1 MGPSS
6 VFRETYEHYVARIG
20 EIDLAARGPLLG
32 YEMDSRRARINYFH
46 RTYWVGAQ
54 GVHDNEG
61 KVPNLSICVILC
73 KYLLMCPGHAPGAGG
88 LVTFKDFKD
97 AAPLVHYF
105 SCSVQREIASKYQ
118 GNCDALAKAC
128 IALGGRLYEAELS
141 YQLKYCFYGLP
152 KVPVILLFN
161 DAEEEFA
168 SQCTVLFERRA
179 EAYLDM
185 ESLAMLGTTLAHWL
199 SP

>member
-1 MGPSS
+1 MLGPK
-6 VFRETYEHYVARIG
+6 R
-20 EIDLAARGPLLG
+20 
-32 YEMDSRRARINYFH
+32 
-46 RTYWVGAQ
+46 
-54 GVHDNEG
+54 
-61 KVPNLSICVILC
+61 
-73 KYLLMCPGHAPGAGG
+73 
-88 LVTFKDFKD
+88 
-97 AAPLVHYF
+97 
-105 SCSVQREIASKYQ
+105 
-118 GNCDALAKAC
+118 NCDALAKAC